1 MIARAT
7 GGRVRD
13 LMVVI
18 LDRPRH
24 EEMVARIRAAGAR
37 IRFIAHGDVAGSMMA
52 ATPDTGIDLLWGI
65 GGTPEGVLSAAAFK
79 CLGGQLVGRLWPR
92 DDDEAQLAREAG
104 YDLEKMLTVDDL
116 IRGDNVFFAATGVT
130 DGDLLR
136 GVRYQRGGARTHSL
150 VMRSKS
156 GTVRT
161 LQATHSLEKLA
172 AVAGER
178 YR

>member
-1 MIARAT
+1 
-7 GGRVRD
+7 
-13 LMVVI
+13 
-18 LDRPRH
+18 
-24 EEMVARIRAAGAR
+24 
-37 IRFIAHGDVAGSMMA
+37 
-52 ATPDTGIDLLWGI
+52 
-65 GGTPEGVLSAAAFK
+65 VLSAAAFK

-92 DDDEAQLAREAG
+92 DDDEAQRARDAG
-104 YDLEKMLTVDDL
+104 YDLEKVLKVDDL

>member
-1 MIARAT
+1 
-7 GGRVRD
+7 
-13 LMVVI
+13 
-18 LDRPRH
+18 
-24 EEMVARIRAAGAR
+24 
-37 IRFIAHGDVAGSMMA
+37 
-52 ATPDTGIDLLWGI
+52 
-65 GGTPEGVLSAAAFK
+65 
-79 CLGGQLVGRLWPR
+79 
-92 DDDEAQLAREAG
+92 
-104 YDLEKMLTVDDL
+104 MLTVDDL
-116 IRGDNVFFAATGVT
+116 IRGENVFFAATGVT